1 MSKKKKTFS
10 DYLMLALMG
19 LLVLGL
25 GGFGIRNFS
34 GGSSTIAT
42 VGDRDIT
49 AAAYHRAMAQAARAQ
64 QAAGASGTSLAALEE
79 QGIPAQVRG
88 QLIGFAAINNE
99 ADRIGLSVGDDEV
112 AKVVTGIPS
121 FHRTDGK
128 FDRDAYEYTLKQ
140 NGWSV
145 SEFEQN
151 VRDESKVTSPSGQK
165 SSITR
170 SKKRISCFPLCG
182 PSPISPR
189 NSACRRSRSME
200 KFLTS
205 RSNSWRRTERA
216 LCG

>member
-88 QLIGFAAINNE
+88 QLIGFAASGPQTL
-99 ADRIGLSVGDDEV
+99 AAAARPLL
-112 AKVVTGIPS
+112 
-121 FHRTDGK
+121 HRK
-128 FDRDAYEYTLKQ
+128 AFAHVFR
-140 NGWSV
+140 
-145 SEFEQN
+145 
-151 VRDESKVTSPSGQK
+151 
-165 SSITR
+165 
-170 SKKRISCFPLCG
+170 
-182 PSPISPR
+182 
-189 NSACRRSRSME
+189 
-200 KFLTS
+200 
-205 RSNSWRRTERA
+205 
-216 LCG
+216 